1 VRALLTRLAVALA
14 VLASLGCGSESTPNG
29 TPATQ
34 DAVATTPGEPQPRSD
49 VLRCTE
55 PPDALVTAI
64 ASSLT
69 VAGGATLR
77 DAKAV
82 VGSANVPLVV
92 FVSAEVDGKG
102 IAGDGE
108 IGTWTLTIEE
118 DGYGRVYAVG
128 GSAGALSHWAGPRS
142 TFSMEAE
149 GAKVSV
155 GCVRSG

>member
-1 VRALLTRLAVALA
+1 
-14 VLASLGCGSESTPNG
+14 
-29 TPATQ
+29 
-34 DAVATTPGEPQPRSD
+34 
-49 VLRCTE
+49 
-55 PPDALVTAI
+55 VTAI

-82 VGSANVPLVV
+82 VGSPNDPLVA
-92 FVSAEVDGKG
+92 FVSAEVDGEG

-108 IGTWTLTIEE
+108 IGTWALKI
-118 DGYGRVYAVG
+118 DDKGYGRVHAVG
-128 GSAGALSHWAGPRS
+128 GSADALSHWAGPRS

-149 GAKVSV
+149 WAQVSV